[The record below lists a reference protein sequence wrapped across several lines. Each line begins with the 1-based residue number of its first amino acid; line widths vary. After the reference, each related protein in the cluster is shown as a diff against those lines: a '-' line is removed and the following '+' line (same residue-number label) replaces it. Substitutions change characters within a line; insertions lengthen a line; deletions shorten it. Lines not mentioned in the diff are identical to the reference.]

1 MGLTLS
7 GSLAPVAPGAI
18 EAARLSKTYEG
29 GLTAIEDISFQVSTG
44 EIFGLLGPNGA
55 GKTTT
60 LRILITVLRPSGG
73 QARVLGM
80 DVVAQATEVRQAI
93 GYVPQE
99 RAIDRFLTGRE
110 HLELLA
116 SLYHLP
122 KDQAATRITEVLR
135 LVNLEHKAD
144 EVARNYSG
152 GMKRK
157 LDIACG
163 LIPDPKALFMDEP
176 TLGLD
181 VESRLK
187 IWDHIRQLKARGITI
202 LLTTNYLD
210 EADQLCDR
218 IAIIDGGRVKAIGSP
233 ADLKSGLGGDV
244 VTLTLS
250 PGDLGRVEVL
260 AQALKKQEA
269 IRAVSTKQ
277 NVLDIRVASPEATLP
292 AILSA
297 VTAHGCRLEFVDY
310 HRPRLDDV
318 FLAHTGHRIKEEFPK
333 GEA

>member
-1 MGLTLS
+1 MG
-7 GSLAPVAPGAI
+7 GSVAI
-18 EAARLSKTYEG
+18 EVSHLSKIYEG
-29 GLTAIEDISFQVSTG
+29 EVTAVEDVTFQVSPG
-44 EIFGLLGPNGA
+44 EVFGLLGP
-55 GKTTT
+55 
-60 LRILITVLRPSGG
+60 I
-73 QARVLGM
+73 
-80 DVVAQATEVRQAI
+80 DQATQVRQII

-110 HLELLA
+110 HLQLLA

-122 KDQAATRITEVLR
+122 KDRASVRIAEVLK

-163 LIPDPKALFMDEP
+163 LIPDPQVLFMDEP

-181 VESRLK
+181 VQSRLK
-187 IWDHIRQLKARGITI
+187 VWEHIRELKARGITI
-202 LLTTNYLD
+202 MVTTNYLD

-233 ADLKSGLGGDV
+233 NELKSGLGGDV
-244 VTLTLS
+244 VTLTLAA
-250 PGDLGRVEVL
+250 GDLDKIEGL
-260 AQALKKQEA
+260 AQALKAQEGV
-269 IRAVSTKQ
+269 RAVSVKQ
-277 NVLDIRVASPEATLP
+277 NVLDIRVASPEKTLP
-292 AILSA
+292 AILA
-297 VTAHGCRLEFVDY
+297 LVGARRCRLEFVDY

-318 FLAHTGHRIKEEFPK
+318 FLTHTGHRIQED
-333 GEA
+333 

>member
-1 MGLTLS
+1 MGLTVS
-7 GSLAPVAPGAI
+7 APSTPIAV
-18 EAARLSKTYEG
+18 EAVRLSKTYEG
-29 GLTAIEDISFQVSTG
+29 GVTAVEDVSFQVAPG
-44 EIFGLLGPNGA
+44 EVFGLLGPNGA

-80 DVVAQATEVRQAI
+80 DVVEQATQVRQAI

-122 KDQAATRITEVLR
+122 AAQAAARIDEVLK
-135 LVNLEHKAD
+135 LVGLEDKAD
-144 EVARNYSG
+144 EVARTYSG

-163 LIPDPKALFMDEP
+163 LIPDPRVLFMDEP

-187 IWDHIRQLKARGITI
+187 IWEHIRQLKARGITI

-218 IAIIDGGRVKAIGSP
+218 IAIIDGGRLKAIGTP
-233 ADLKSGLGGDV
+233 GDLKSGLGGDV
-244 VTLTLS
+244 VTLTLAS
-250 PGDLGRVEVL
+250 DDLGKVEDL
-260 AQALKKQEA
+260 AQTLKRQET
-269 IRAVSTKQ
+269 IRAVSIKR

-318 FLAHTGHRIKEEFPK
+318 FLAHTGHRIKEE
-333 GEA
+333 

>member
-1 MGLTLS
+1 MGLTL
-7 GSLAPVAPGAI
+7 GGPFAI
-18 EAARLSKTYEG
+18 EVERLSKTYEG
-29 GLTAIEDISFQVSTG
+29 NVTAVEDISFQVAPG
-44 EIFGLLGPNGA
+44 EVFGLLGPNGA

-60 LRILITVLRPSGG
+60 LRVLITVLRPSGG
-73 QARVLGM
+73 SARVLGM
-80 DVVAQATEVRQAI
+80 DVVTQATQVRQAI

-110 HLELLA
+110 HLQLLA

-122 KDQAATRITEVLR
+122 KDRAATRIEEVLK
-135 LVNLEHKAD
+135 LVGLEHKAD

-163 LIPDPKALFMDEP
+163 LIPDPQVLFMDEP

-187 IWDHIRQLKARGITI
+187 IWEHIRQLKARGITL

-218 IAIIDGGRVKAIGSP
+218 IAIIDGGRVKAIGAPSE
-233 ADLKSGLGGDV
+233 LKSGLGGDV
-244 VTLTLS
+244 VTLTLAPS
-250 PGDLGRVEVL
+250 DLGKVEGL
-260 AQALKKQEA
+260 AQALKGVVG

-277 NVLDIRVASPEATLP
+277 NVLDIRVVSPEQTLP
-292 AILSA
+292 AILA
-297 VTAHGCRLEFVDY
+297 QVGVHRCRLEFVDY

-318 FLAHTGHRIKEEFPK
+318 FLAHTGRRITED
-333 GEA
+333 

>member
-1 MGLTLS
+1 MGLTV
-7 GSLAPVAPGAI
+7 GGTFAI
-18 EAARLSKTYEG
+18 EVERLSKTYEG
-29 GLTAIEDISFQVSTG
+29 KVTAVEDVSFHVSVG
-44 EIFGLLGPNGA
+44 EVFGLLGPNGA

-60 LRILITVLRPSGG
+60 LRVLITVLRPTGG
-73 QARVLGM
+73 SARVLGM
-80 DVVAQATEVRQAI
+80 DVVEQANEVRQAI

-110 HLELLA
+110 HLQLLA
-116 SLYHLP
+116 SLYHIP
-122 KDQAATRITEVLR
+122 KDKAPARIEAVLK

-163 LIPDPKALFMDEP
+163 LIPDPRVLFMDEP

-187 IWDHIRQLKARGITI
+187 IWEHIRQLKARGITV

-233 ADLKSGLGGDV
+233 NELKSGLGGDI
-244 VTLTLS
+244 VTLTLAS
-250 PGDLGRVEVL
+250 GDLDKVESL
-260 AQALKKQEA
+260 AQAVKGQTGVK
-269 IRAVSTKQ
+269 AVSTKQ
-277 NVLDIRVASPEATLP
+277 NVLDIRVASPEAALP
-292 AILSA
+292 AILGA
-297 VTAHGCRLEFVDY
+297 VTARGCRLEFVDY

-318 FLAHTGHRIKEEFPK
+318 FLAHTGRRIKED
-333 GEA
+333 

>member
-1 MGLTLS
+1 LG
-7 GSLAPVAPGAI
+7 GPFAI
-18 EAARLSKTYEG
+18 EVTHLSKTYEG
-29 GLTAIEDISFQVSTG
+29 NVTAVEDVSFQVAPG
-44 EIFGLLGPNGA
+44 EVFGLLGPNGA

-60 LRILITVLRPSGG
+60 LRVLITVLRPSGG
-73 QARVLGM
+73 SASVLGM
-80 DVVAQATEVRQAI
+80 DVVKQATQVRQAI

-110 HLELLA
+110 HLQLLA

-122 KDQAATRITEVLR
+122 KNRAATRIEEVLK
-135 LVNLEHKAD
+135 LVGLEHKAD

-163 LIPDPKALFMDEP
+163 LIPDPQVLFMDEP

-187 IWDHIRQLKARGITI
+187 IWEHIRQLKARGITL

-218 IAIIDGGRVKAIGSP
+218 IAIIDGGRVKAIGAPSE
-233 ADLKSGLGGDV
+233 LKSGLGGDV
-244 VTLTLS
+244 VTLTLA
-250 PGDLGRVEVL
+250 PGDLGKVEGL
-260 AQALKKQEA
+260 AQALKGVEG

-277 NVLDIRVASPEATLP
+277 NVLDIRVVSPEQTLP
-292 AILSA
+292 AILTQ
-297 VTAHGCRLEFVDY
+297 VEVHRCRLEFVDY

-318 FLAHTGHRIKEEFPK
+318 FLAHTGRRITED
-333 GEA
+333 

>member
-1 MGLTLS
+1 LA
-7 GSLAPVAPGAI
+7 GSVAI
-18 EAARLSKTYEG
+18 EVSHLSKIYEG
-29 GLTAIEDISFQVSTG
+29 MVTAVEDVSFQVSTG
-44 EIFGLLGPNGA
+44 EVFGLLGPNGA

-60 LRILITVLRPSGG
+60 LRVLITVLRPTGG
-73 QARVLGM
+73 TARVLGM
-80 DVVAQATEVRQAI
+80 DVIERATEVRQAI

-110 HLELLA
+110 HLQLLA

-122 KDQAATRITEVLR
+122 KDLAAVRIEAVLK

-163 LIPDPKALFMDEP
+163 LIPDPRVLFMDEP

-187 IWDHIRQLKARGITI
+187 IWEHIRQLKARGITVM
-202 LLTTNYLD
+202 LTTNYLD

-233 ADLKSGLGGDV
+233 GELKSGLGGDI
-244 VTLTLS
+244 VTLTLA
-250 PGDLGRVEVL
+250 PGDLDKVEAL
-260 AQALKKQEA
+260 AQAVKGQAGVK
-269 IRAVSTKQ
+269 AVSTRQ

-292 AILSA
+292 PILGA
-297 VTAHGCRLEFVDY
+297 VTARGCRLEFVDY

-318 FLAHTGHRIKEEFPK
+318 FLAHTGRRIKED
-333 GEA
+333 

>member
-1 MGLTLS
+1 MS
-7 GSLAPVAPGAI
+7 GSGSPTLPAYPFAI
-18 EAARLSKTYEG
+18 EAVHLSKQYPG
-29 GLTAIEDISFQVSTG
+29 GTTATQDISFQVNPG
-44 EIFGLLGPNGA
+44 EVFGLVGPNGA

-60 LRILITVLRPSGG
+60 LRILITVLQPSGG
-73 QARVLGM
+73 TARVLGM
-80 DVVAQATEVRQAI
+80 DVVKYATKVRQAI

-122 KDQAATRITEVLR
+122 RHQAAARINEVLK
-135 LVNLEHKAD
+135 LVGLEHKAD

-163 LIPDPKALFMDEP
+163 LIPSPKVLFMDEP

-187 IWDHIRQLKARGITI
+187 IWEHVRELKARGITI

-218 IAIIDGGRVKAIGSP
+218 IAIIDGGRVKAVGSP
-233 ADLKSGLGGDV
+233 SELKSGLGGDV
-244 VTLTLS
+244 VTLTLA
-250 PGDLGRVEVL
+250 PADIGKVEAL
-260 AQALKKQEA
+260 AHALKSLPGV
-269 IRAVSTKQ
+269 RAVSTKQ
-277 NVLDIRVASPEATLP
+277 HILDIRVASPEATLP
-292 AILSA
+292 AILNA
-297 VTAHGCRLEFVDY
+297 VNAQGCRLEFVEY

-318 FLAHTGHRIKEEFPK
+318 FLAHTGKRIKDE
-333 GEA
+333 

>member
-1 MGLTLS
+1 L
-7 GSLAPVAPGAI
+7 GSSVAI
-18 EAARLSKTYEG
+18 EVSHLSKVYEG
-29 GLTAIEDISFQVSTG
+29 KVTAVEDITFQVSPG
-44 EIFGLLGPNGA
+44 EVFGLLGPNGA

-60 LRILITVLRPSGG
+60 LRVLITVLRPTGG
-73 QARVLGM
+73 TARVLGL
-80 DVVAQATEVRQAI
+80 DVVAQATQVRQLI

-110 HLELLA
+110 HLQLLA

-122 KDQAATRITEVLR
+122 KDRAAARIEAVLK
-135 LVNLEHKAD
+135 LVGLEDKAD

-163 LIPDPKALFMDEP
+163 LIPDPKVLFMDEP

-181 VESRLK
+181 VQSRLK
-187 IWDHIRQLKARGITI
+187 VWEHIRELKARGITI

-218 IAIIDGGRVKAIGSP
+218 IAIIDGGRVKAIG
-233 ADLKSGLGGDV
+233 ALNELKSGLGGDV
-244 VTLTLS
+244 VTLTLA
-250 PGDLGRVEVL
+250 PGDLDKVEGL
-260 AQALKKQEA
+260 AQALKGQEGV
-269 IRAVSTKQ
+269 RAVSVKQ
-277 NVLDIRVASPEATLP
+277 NVLDIRVTSPEKTLP
-292 AILSA
+292 AILA
-297 VTAHGCRLEFVDY
+297 QVGARGCRLEFVDY

-318 FLAHTGHRIKEEFPK
+318 FLAYAGHRIQEKD
-333 GEA
+333 

>member
-1 MGLTLS
+1 MG
-7 GSLAPVAPGAI
+7 GPFAI
-18 EAARLSKTYEG
+18 EVTHLSKTYEG
-29 GLTAIEDISFQVSTG
+29 NVTAVEDVSFQVAPG
-44 EIFGLLGPNGA
+44 EVFGLLGPNGA

-60 LRILITVLRPSGG
+60 LRVLITVLRPSGG
-73 QARVLGM
+73 SASVLGM
-80 DVVAQATEVRQAI
+80 DVVRQATQVRQAI

-110 HLELLA
+110 HLQLLA

-122 KDQAATRITEVLR
+122 KNRAATRIEEVLK
-135 LVNLEHKAD
+135 LVGLEHKAD

-163 LIPDPKALFMDEP
+163 LIPDPQVLFMDEP

-187 IWDHIRQLKARGITI
+187 IWEHIRQLKARGITL

-218 IAIIDGGRVKAIGSP
+218 IAIIDGGRVKAIGAPSE
-233 ADLKSGLGGDV
+233 LKSGLGGDV
-244 VTLTLS
+244 VTLTLA
-250 PGDLGRVEVL
+250 PGDLGKVEGL
-260 AQALKKQEA
+260 AQALKGVKG

-277 NVLDIRVASPEATLP
+277 NVLDIRVVSPEQTLS
-292 AILSA
+292 AILTQ
-297 VTAHGCRLEFVDY
+297 VEMHRCRLEFVDY

-318 FLAHTGHRIKEEFPK
+318 FLAHTGRRITED
-333 GEA
+333 

>member
-1 MGLTLS
+1 MGLTV
-7 GSLAPVAPGAI
+7 GGPFAI
-18 EAARLSKTYEG
+18 EVERLSKIYEG
-29 GLTAIEDISFQVSTG
+29 KVTAVEDVSFQVPTG
-44 EIFGLLGPNGA
+44 EVFGLLGPNGA
-55 GKTTT
+55 GKTTI
-60 LRILITVLRPSGG
+60 LRVLITVLRPTGG
-73 QARVLGM
+73 SARVLGM
-80 DVVAQATEVRQAI
+80 DVVEQATEVRQAI

-110 HLELLA
+110 HLQLLA
-116 SLYHLP
+116 SLYHIP
-122 KDQAATRITEVLR
+122 KDRAAARIEEVLK

-163 LIPDPKALFMDEP
+163 LIPDPRVLFMDEP

-187 IWDHIRQLKARGITI
+187 IWEHIRQLKARGITI
-202 LLTTNYLD
+202 LITTNYLD

-233 ADLKSGLGGDV
+233 NELKSGLGGDI
-244 VTLTLS
+244 VTLTLAS
-250 PGDLGRVEVL
+250 GDLEKVEGL
-260 AQALKKQEA
+260 ALAVKGQAGV
-269 IRAVSTKQ
+269 RAVSTKQ
-277 NVLDIRVASPEATLP
+277 NVLDIRVSSPEAALP

-297 VTAHGCRLEFVDY
+297 VTARGCRLEFVDY

-318 FLAHTGHRIKEEFPK
+318 FLAHTGRHIKED
-333 GEA
+333 A

>member
-1 MGLTLS
+1 MGS
-7 GSLAPVAPGAI
+7 PFAI
-18 EAARLSKTYEG
+18 EVERLSKIYEG
-29 GLTAIEDISFQVSTG
+29 TVTAVEDVSFQVSAG
-44 EIFGLLGPNGA
+44 EVFGLLGPNGA

-60 LRILITVLRPSGG
+60 LRVLITVLRPSGG
-73 QARVLGM
+73 TARVLGL
-80 DVVAQATEVRQAI
+80 DVVERATEVRQAI

-110 HLELLA
+110 HLQLLA
-116 SLYHLP
+116 SLYHIP
-122 KDQAATRITEVLR
+122 KDKAPARIEAVLK

-163 LIPDPKALFMDEP
+163 LIPDPKVLFMDEP

-187 IWDHIRQLKARGITI
+187 IWEHIRQLKARGITV

-233 ADLKSGLGGDV
+233 NELKSGLGGDI
-244 VTLTLS
+244 VTLTLA
-250 PGDLGRVEVL
+250 PGDLDKVEGL
-260 AQALKKQEA
+260 AQAVKGQAGVK
-269 IRAVSTKQ
+269 AVSTKQ
-277 NVLDIRVASPEATLP
+277 NVLDIRVSSPEAALP
-292 AILSA
+292 AILGA
-297 VTAHGCRLEFVDY
+297 VTARGCRLEFVDY

-318 FLAHTGHRIKEEFPK
+318 FLAHTGRRIKDE
-333 GEA
+333 

>member
-1 MGLTLS
+1 MD
-7 GSLAPVAPGAI
+7 GSPAI
-18 EAARLSKTYEG
+18 EVAHLSKVYEG
-29 GLTAIEDISFQVSTG
+29 KVTAVEDITFQVSQG
-44 EIFGLLGPNGA
+44 EVFGLLGPNGA

-60 LRILITVLRPSGG
+60 LRVLITVLRPTGG
-73 QARVLGM
+73 TARVLGL
-80 DVVAQATEVRQAI
+80 DVVAQATQVRQLI

-110 HLELLA
+110 HLQLLA

-122 KDQAATRITEVLR
+122 KDRAAARIDEVLK
-135 LVNLEHKAD
+135 LVSLENKAD

-163 LIPDPKALFMDEP
+163 LIPDPKVLFMDEP

-181 VESRLK
+181 VQSRLK
-187 IWDHIRQLKARGITI
+187 IWEHIRELKARGITI

-218 IAIIDGGRVKAIGSP
+218 IAIIDGGRVKAIG
-233 ADLKSGLGGDV
+233 ALNELKSGLGGDV
-244 VTLTLS
+244 VTLTLV
-250 PGDLGRVEVL
+250 PGDLDKVEGL
-260 AQALKKQEA
+260 AQALKAQEGV
-269 IRAVSTKQ
+269 RAVSV
-277 NVLDIRVASPEATLP
+277 NRNRLDIRVTSPEKTLP
-292 AILSA
+292 AILA
-297 VTAHGCRLEFVDY
+297 QAGARRCRLEFVDY

-318 FLAHTGHRIKEEFPK
+318 FLAHTGHRIQEED
-333 GEA
+333 

>member
-1 MGLTLS
+1 LS
-7 GSLAPVAPGAI
+7 SSFAI
-18 EAARLSKTYEG
+18 EVSHLSKVYEG
-29 GLTAIEDISFQVSTG
+29 KVTAVEDITFQVSPG
-44 EIFGLLGPNGA
+44 EVFGLLGPNGA

-60 LRILITVLRPSGG
+60 LRVLITVLRPTGG
-73 QARVLGM
+73 AARVLGL
-80 DVVAQATEVRQAI
+80 DVVEQATQVRQII

-110 HLELLA
+110 HLQLLA

-122 KDQAATRITEVLR
+122 KDRPAARIEAVLK
-135 LVNLEHKAD
+135 LVGLENKAD

-163 LIPDPKALFMDEP
+163 LIPDPKVLFMDEP

-181 VESRLK
+181 VQSRLK
-187 IWDHIRQLKARGITI
+187 IWEHIRELKARGITI

-218 IAIIDGGRVKAIGSP
+218 IAIIDGGRVKAIG
-233 ADLKSGLGGDV
+233 ALNELKSGLGGDV
-244 VTLTLS
+244 VTLTLA
-250 PGDLGRVEVL
+250 PGDLDKVEGL
-260 AQALKKQEA
+260 AQALKVQEGV
-269 IRAVSTKQ
+269 RAVSVKQ
-277 NVLDIRVASPEATLP
+277 HVLDIRVTSPEKTLP
-292 AILSA
+292 AILA
-297 VTAHGCRLEFVDY
+297 QVGARGCRLEFVDY

-318 FLAHTGHRIKEEFPK
+318 FLAHTGHRIQEKD
-333 GEA
+333 

>member
-1 MGLTLS
+1 MGLTV
-7 GSLAPVAPGAI
+7 GGPFAI
-18 EAARLSKTYEG
+18 EVERLSKTYEG
-29 GLTAIEDISFQVSTG
+29 KVTAVEDVSFQVPAG
-44 EIFGLLGPNGA
+44 EVFGLLGPNGA

-60 LRILITVLRPSGG
+60 LRVLITVLRPTGG
-73 QARVLGM
+73 SARVLGM
-80 DVVAQATEVRQAI
+80 DVVEQANEVRQAI

-110 HLELLA
+110 HLQLLA
-116 SLYHLP
+116 SLYHIP
-122 KDQAATRITEVLR
+122 KDKAPARIEAVLK

-163 LIPDPKALFMDEP
+163 LIPDPRVLFMDEP

-187 IWDHIRQLKARGITI
+187 IWEHIRQLKARGITV

-233 ADLKSGLGGDV
+233 NELKSGLGGDI
-244 VTLTLS
+244 VTLTLAA
-250 PGDLGRVEVL
+250 GDLDKVEGL
-260 AQALKKQEA
+260 AQAVEGQAGVK
-269 IRAVSTKQ
+269 AVSTKQ
-277 NVLDIRVASPEATLP
+277 NVLDIRVASPEAALP
-292 AILSA
+292 AILGA
-297 VTAHGCRLEFVDY
+297 VTARGCRLEFVDY

-318 FLAHTGHRIKEEFPK
+318 FLAHTGRRIKDE
-333 GEA
+333 

>member
-1 MGLTLS
+1 L
-7 GSLAPVAPGAI
+7 GSSVAI
-18 EAARLSKTYEG
+18 EVSHLSKVYEG
-29 GLTAIEDISFQVSTG
+29 KVTAVEDITFQVSQG
-44 EIFGLLGPNGA
+44 EVFGLLGPNGA

-60 LRILITVLRPSGG
+60 LRVLITVLRPTGG
-73 QARVLGM
+73 TARVLGL
-80 DVVAQATEVRQAI
+80 DVVERATQVRQII

-110 HLELLA
+110 HLQLLA

-122 KDQAATRITEVLR
+122 KDRAAARIDAVLK
-135 LVNLEHKAD
+135 LVGLEQKAD

-163 LIPDPKALFMDEP
+163 LIPDPKVLFMDEP

-181 VESRLK
+181 VQSRLK
-187 IWDHIRQLKARGITI
+187 VWEHIRELKARGITI

-218 IAIIDGGRVKAIGSP
+218 IAIIDGGRVKAIG
-233 ADLKSGLGGDV
+233 ALNELKSGLGGDV
-244 VTLTLS
+244 VTLTLA
-250 PGDLGRVEVL
+250 PGDLDKVEGL
-260 AQALKKQEA
+260 AQALKAQEGV
-269 IRAVSTKQ
+269 RAVSVKQ
-277 NVLDIRVASPEATLP
+277 NVLDIRVISPEKTLP
-292 AILSA
+292 AILA
-297 VTAHGCRLEFVDY
+297 QVGARQCRLEFVDY

-318 FLAHTGHRIKEEFPK
+318 FLAHTGHRIQEKD
-333 GEA
+333 

>member
-1 MGLTLS
+1 MGS
-7 GSLAPVAPGAI
+7 SVAI
-18 EAARLSKTYEG
+18 EVSHLSKVYEG
-29 GLTAIEDISFQVSTG
+29 KVTAVEDITFQVSQG
-44 EIFGLLGPNGA
+44 EVFGLLGPNGA

-60 LRILITVLRPSGG
+60 MRVLITVLRPSGG
-73 QARVLGM
+73 SARVLGM
-80 DVVAQATEVRQAI
+80 DVVEQATKVRQLI

-110 HLELLA
+110 HLQLLA

-122 KDQAATRITEVLR
+122 KARAAARIDAVLK
-135 LVNLEHKAD
+135 LVGLEPKAD

-163 LIPDPKALFMDEP
+163 LIPDPRVLFMDEP

-181 VESRLK
+181 VQSRLK
-187 IWDHIRQLKARGITI
+187 VWEHIRELKARGITI

-218 IAIIDGGRVKAIGSP
+218 IAIIDAGRVKAIGAP
-233 ADLKSGLGGDV
+233 NELKSGLGGDV
-244 VTLTLS
+244 VTLTLA
-250 PGDLGRVEVL
+250 PGDLDEVEGL
-260 AQALKKQEA
+260 AQALKAQEGV
-269 IRAVSTKQ
+269 RAVSVNR
-277 NVLDIRVASPEATLP
+277 NVLDIRVTSPEKTLP
-292 AILSA
+292 AILSQVSA
-297 VTAHGCRLEFVDY
+297 RRCRLEFVDY

-318 FLAHTGHRIKEEFPK
+318 FLAHTGHRITEE
-333 GEA
+333 

>member
-1 MGLTLS
+1 MGLTV
-7 GSLAPVAPGAI
+7 GGPFAI
-18 EAARLSKTYEG
+18 EVEHLSKTYEG
-29 GLTAIEDISFQVSTG
+29 KVTAVEDVSFQVPTG
-44 EIFGLLGPNGA
+44 EVFGLLGPNGA

-60 LRILITVLRPSGG
+60 LRVLITVLRPTGG
-73 QARVLGM
+73 SARVLGM
-80 DVVAQATEVRQAI
+80 DVVEQANEVRQAI

-110 HLELLA
+110 HLQLLA
-116 SLYHLP
+116 SLYHIP
-122 KDQAATRITEVLR
+122 KDKAPARIEAVLK

-163 LIPDPKALFMDEP
+163 LIPDPRVLFMDEP

-187 IWDHIRQLKARGITI
+187 IWEHIRQLKARGITV

-218 IAIIDGGRVKAIGSP
+218 ITIIDGGRVKAIGSP
-233 ADLKSGLGGDV
+233 NELKSGLGGDI
-244 VTLTLS
+244 VTLTLAA
-250 PGDLGRVEVL
+250 GDLDKVEAL
-260 AQALKKQEA
+260 AQAVKGQAGVK
-269 IRAVSTKQ
+269 AVSTKQ
-277 NVLDIRVASPEATLP
+277 NVLDIRVASPEAALP
-292 AILSA
+292 AILGA
-297 VTAHGCRLEFVDY
+297 VTARGCRLEFVDY

-318 FLAHTGHRIKEEFPK
+318 FLAHTGRRIKEE
-333 GEA
+333 

>member
-1 MGLTLS
+1 L
-7 GSLAPVAPGAI
+7 GSAVAI
-18 EAARLSKTYEG
+18 EVSHLSKVYEG
-29 GLTAIEDISFQVSTG
+29 KVTAVEDITFQVSQG
-44 EIFGLLGPNGA
+44 EVFGLLGPNGA

-60 LRILITVLRPSGG
+60 MRVLITVLRPSGG
-73 QARVLGM
+73 TARVLGM
-80 DVVAQATEVRQAI
+80 DVVEQATQVRQII

-110 HLELLA
+110 HLQLLA

-122 KDQAATRITEVLR
+122 KDRASARIDEVLK
-135 LVNLEHKAD
+135 LVSLENKAD

-163 LIPDPKALFMDEP
+163 LIPDPKVLFMDEP

-181 VESRLK
+181 VQSRLK
-187 IWDHIRQLKARGITI
+187 IWEHIRELKARGITI

-218 IAIIDGGRVKAIGSP
+218 IAILDGGRVKAIG
-233 ADLKSGLGGDV
+233 ALNELKSGLGGDV
-244 VTLTLS
+244 VTLTLA
-250 PGDLGRVEVL
+250 PGDLDKVEGL
-260 AQALKKQEA
+260 AQALKAQEGV
-269 IRAVSTKQ
+269 RAVSVKQ
-277 NVLDIRVASPEATLP
+277 NVLDIRVTSPEKTLP
-292 AILSA
+292 AILSLVVA
-297 VTAHGCRLEFVDY
+297 RRCRLEFVDY

-318 FLAHTGHRIKEEFPK
+318 FLANTGHRIQEED
-333 GEA
+333 

>member
-1 MGLTLS
+1 MGLTVG
-7 GSLAPVAPGAI
+7 GSFAI
-18 EAARLSKTYEG
+18 EVERLSKTYEG
-29 GLTAIEDISFQVSTG
+29 KVTAVEDVSFQVSAG
-44 EIFGLLGPNGA
+44 EGFGLLGPNGA

-60 LRILITVLRPSGG
+60 LRVLITVLRPTGG
-73 QARVLGM
+73 TARVLGL
-80 DVVAQATEVRQAI
+80 DVVERATEVRQAI

-110 HLELLA
+110 HLQLLA
-116 SLYHLP
+116 SLYHIP
-122 KDQAATRITEVLR
+122 KDQAPARIEEVLK
-135 LVNLEHKAD
+135 LVSLEHKAD

-163 LIPDPKALFMDEP
+163 LIPDPRVLFMDEP

-187 IWDHIRQLKARGITI
+187 IWEHIRQLKARGITV

-233 ADLKSGLGGDV
+233 NELKSGLGGDI
-244 VTLTLS
+244 VTLTLAA
-250 PGDLGRVEVL
+250 GDLDKVESL
-260 AQALKKQEA
+260 AQAVKGQAGVK
-269 IRAVSTKQ
+269 AVSTKQ
-277 NVLDIRVASPEATLP
+277 NVLDIRVASPEAALP
-292 AILSA
+292 AILGA
-297 VTAHGCRLEFVDY
+297 VTARGRRLEFVDY

-318 FLAHTGHRIKEEFPK
+318 FLAHTGRRIKEE
-333 GEA
+333 

>member
-1 MGLTLS
+1 LG
-7 GSLAPVAPGAI
+7 GSFAI
-18 EAARLSKTYEG
+18 EVTRLSKTYEG
-29 GLTAIEDISFQVSTG
+29 NVTAVEDVSFQVAPG
-44 EIFGLLGPNGA
+44 EVFGLLGPNGA

-60 LRILITVLRPSGG
+60 LRVLITVLRPSGG
-73 QARVLGM
+73 SASVLGM
-80 DVVAQATEVRQAI
+80 DVVKQATQVRQAI

-110 HLELLA
+110 HLQLLA

-122 KDQAATRITEVLR
+122 KNRAATRIEEVLK
-135 LVNLEHKAD
+135 LVGLEHKAD

-163 LIPDPKALFMDEP
+163 LIPDPQVLFMDEP

-187 IWDHIRQLKARGITI
+187 IWEHIRQLKARGITL

-218 IAIIDGGRVKAIGSP
+218 IAIIDGGRVKAIGAPSE
-233 ADLKSGLGGDV
+233 LKSGLGGDV
-244 VTLTLS
+244 VTLTLA
-250 PGDLGRVEVL
+250 PANLGKVEGL
-260 AQALKKQEA
+260 AQALKGVEG

-277 NVLDIRVASPEATLP
+277 NVLDIRVVSPEQTLP
-292 AILSA
+292 AILTQ
-297 VTAHGCRLEFVDY
+297 VEVHRCRLEFVDY

-318 FLAHTGHRIKEEFPK
+318 FLAHTGRRITED
-333 GEA
+333 

>member
-1 MGLTLS
+1 
-7 GSLAPVAPGAI
+7 
-18 EAARLSKTYEG
+18 
-29 GLTAIEDISFQVSTG
+29 
-44 EIFGLLGPNGA
+44 
-55 GKTTT
+55 
-60 LRILITVLRPSGG
+60 
-73 QARVLGM
+73 
-80 DVVAQATEVRQAI
+80 
-93 GYVPQE
+93 VPQE

-110 HLELLA
+110 HLQLLA
-116 SLYHLP
+116 SLYHIP
-122 KDQAATRITEVLR
+122 KDKAAARIEEVLK

-163 LIPDPKALFMDEP
+163 LIPDPKVLFMDEP

-187 IWDHIRQLKARGITI
+187 VWEHIRQLKARGITI
-202 LLTTNYLD
+202 LITTNYLD

-233 ADLKSGLGGDV
+233 GELKSGLGGDI
-244 VTLTLS
+244 VTLTLAL
-250 PGDLGRVEVL
+250 GDLDKVEAL
-260 AQALKKQEA
+260 AQAVKGQAGVK
-269 IRAVSTKQ
+269 AVSTKQ
-277 NVLDIRVASPEATLP
+277 NVLDIRVASPEAALP

-297 VTAHGCRLEFVDY
+297 VTARGCRLEFVDY

-318 FLAHTGHRIKEEFPK
+318 FLAHTGRRIKED
-333 GEA
+333 

>member
-1 MGLTLS
+1 VGLTVS
-7 GSLAPVAPGAI
+7 APSAPIAV
-18 EAARLSKTYEG
+18 EAVRLSKTYDG
-29 GLTAIEDISFQVSTG
+29 GVTAVEDISFQVAPG
-44 EIFGLLGPNGA
+44 EVFGLLGPNGA

-73 QARVLGM
+73 QAKVLGM
-80 DVVAQATEVRQAI
+80 DVVEQATQVRQAI

-122 KDQAATRITEVLR
+122 AAQAAVRIDEVLK
-135 LVNLEHKAD
+135 LVGLEHKAD
-144 EVARNYSG
+144 EVARTYSG

-163 LIPDPKALFMDEP
+163 LIPDPRVLFMDEP

-187 IWDHIRQLKARGITI
+187 VWEHIRQLKARGITI
-202 LLTTNYLD
+202 FLTTNYLD

-218 IAIIDGGRVKAIGSP
+218 IAIIDGGRLKAIGTP
-233 ADLKSGLGGDV
+233 GDLKSGLGGDV
-244 VTLTLS
+244 VTLTLAS
-250 PGDLGRVEVL
+250 DDLGKVEGL
-260 AQALKKQEA
+260 AQTLKRQET
-269 IRAVSTKQ
+269 IRAVSIKR

-297 VTAHGCRLEFVDY
+297 VAAHGCRLEFVDY

-318 FLAHTGHRIKEEFPK
+318 FLAHTGHRIKED
-333 GEA
+333 

>member
-1 MGLTLS
+1 MGLTV
-7 GSLAPVAPGAI
+7 GGPFAI
-18 EAARLSKTYEG
+18 EVTRLSKTYEG
-29 GLTAIEDISFQVSTG
+29 NVTAVEDVSFQVSPG
-44 EIFGLLGPNGA
+44 EVFGLLGPNGA

-60 LRILITVLRPSGG
+60 LRVLITVLRPSGG
-73 QARVLGM
+73 SARVLGM
-80 DVVAQATEVRQAI
+80 DVVKQATQVRQAI

-110 HLELLA
+110 HLQLLA

-122 KDQAATRITEVLR
+122 KDRAATRIEEVLK
-135 LVNLEHKAD
+135 LVGLEHKAD

-163 LIPDPKALFMDEP
+163 LIPDPQVLFMDEP

-187 IWDHIRQLKARGITI
+187 IWEHVRQLKARGITI
-202 LLTTNYLD
+202 LLTSNYLD

-218 IAIIDGGRVKAIGSP
+218 IAIIDGGRVKAVGAPSE
-233 ADLKSGLGGDV
+233 LKSGLGGDV
-244 VTLTLS
+244 VTLTLA
-250 PGDLGRVEVL
+250 PADLDKVEAL
-260 AQALKKQEA
+260 AQALKAQEG

-277 NVLDIRVASPEATLP
+277 NVLDIRVASPEQTLP
-292 AILSA
+292 AILTQVS
-297 VTAHGCRLEFVDY
+297 AHGCRLEFVDY

-318 FLAHTGHRIKEEFPK
+318 FLAHTGRRITED
-333 GEA
+333 

>member
-1 MGLTLS
+1 MRLT
-7 GSLAPVAPGAI
+7 VAPLAI
-18 EAARLSKTYEG
+18 EAVHLSKKYPG
-29 GLTAIEDISFQVSTG
+29 GTTAAEDISFEVSAG
-44 EIFGLLGPNGA
+44 EVFGLVGPNGA

-60 LRILITVLRPSGG
+60 LRILITVLGPSGG
-73 QARVLGM
+73 TARVLGM
-80 DVVAQATEVRQAI
+80 DVVKDATKVRQAI

-122 KDQAATRITEVLR
+122 KAEAAGRIQEVLA
-135 LVNLEHKAD
+135 LVGLEHKAD

-163 LIPDPKALFMDEP
+163 LIPSPKVLFMDEP

-187 IWDHIRQLKARGITI
+187 IWAHVRELKARGITI

-218 IAIIDGGRVKAIGSP
+218 IAIIDAGRVKAVGSP
-233 ADLKSGLGGDV
+233 GELKSSLGGDV
-244 VTLTLS
+244 VTLTLAQS
-250 PGDLGRVEVL
+250 DLGKVEAL
-260 AQALKKQEA
+260 AQALKSLPGV
-269 IRAVSTKQ
+269 RAVSTKQ
-277 NVLDIRVASPEATLP
+277 NILDIRVASPEASLP
-292 AILSA
+292 AILGA
-297 VTAHGCRLEFVDY
+297 VNTHSVHLEFVDY

-318 FLAHTGHRIKEEFPK
+318 FLAYAGRRIKED
-333 GEA
+333 

>member
-1 MGLTLS
+1 MGLTVG
-7 GSLAPVAPGAI
+7 GSFAI
-18 EAARLSKTYEG
+18 EVERLSKTYEG
-29 GLTAIEDISFQVSTG
+29 KVTAVEDVSFQVSAG
-44 EIFGLLGPNGA
+44 EVFGLLGPNGA

-60 LRILITVLRPSGG
+60 LRVLITVLRPTGG
-73 QARVLGM
+73 TARVLGL
-80 DVVAQATEVRQAI
+80 DIVERATEVRQAI

-110 HLELLA
+110 HLQLLA
-116 SLYHLP
+116 SLYHIP
-122 KDQAATRITEVLR
+122 KDQAPARIEEVLK
-135 LVNLEHKAD
+135 LVSLEHKAD

-163 LIPDPKALFMDEP
+163 LIPDPRVLFMDEP

-187 IWDHIRQLKARGITI
+187 IWEHIRQLKARGITV

-233 ADLKSGLGGDV
+233 NELKSGLGGDI
-244 VTLTLS
+244 VTLTLAA
-250 PGDLGRVEVL
+250 GDLDKVESL
-260 AQALKKQEA
+260 AQAVKGQAGVK
-269 IRAVSTKQ
+269 AVSTKQ
-277 NVLDIRVASPEATLP
+277 NVLDIRVASPEAALP
-292 AILSA
+292 AILGA
-297 VTAHGCRLEFVDY
+297 VTARGCRLEFVDY

-318 FLAHTGHRIKEEFPK
+318 FLAHTGRRIKEE
-333 GEA
+333 

>member
-1 MGLTLS
+1 MGLTL
-7 GSLAPVAPGAI
+7 GGPFAI
-18 EAARLSKTYEG
+18 EVERLSKTYEG
-29 GLTAIEDISFQVSTG
+29 NVTAVEDVSFQVAPG

-60 LRILITVLRPSGG
+60 LRVLITVLRPSGG
-73 QARVLGM
+73 SARVLGM
-80 DVVAQATEVRQAI
+80 DVVTQATQVRQAI

-110 HLELLA
+110 HLQLLA

-122 KDQAATRITEVLR
+122 KDRAATRIEEVLE
-135 LVNLEHKAD
+135 LVGLEHKAD

-163 LIPDPKALFMDEP
+163 LIPDPQVLFMDEP

-187 IWDHIRQLKARGITI
+187 IWEHIRQLKARGITL

-218 IAIIDGGRVKAIGSP
+218 IAIIDGGRVAAIGSP

-244 VTLTLS
+244 VRLTLAS
-250 PGDLGRVEVL
+250 GDLGKVEGL
-260 AQALKKQEA
+260 AQALKGVEG

-277 NVLDIRVASPEATLP
+277 NVLDIRVVSPEQTLP
-292 AILSA
+292 AILA
-297 VTAHGCRLEFVDY
+297 QVGVHRCRLEFVDY

-318 FLAHTGHRIKEEFPK
+318 FLAHTGRRITED
-333 GEA
+333 

>member
-1 MGLTLS
+1 MGLTV
-7 GSLAPVAPGAI
+7 GGPFAI
-18 EAARLSKTYEG
+18 EVTRLSKTYEG
-29 GLTAIEDISFQVSTG
+29 NVTAVEDVSFQVSPG
-44 EIFGLLGPNGA
+44 EVFGLLGPNGA

-60 LRILITVLRPSGG
+60 LRVLITVLRPSSGS
-73 QARVLGM
+73 ARVLGM
-80 DVVAQATEVRQAI
+80 DVVKQATQVRQAI

-110 HLELLA
+110 HLQLLA

-122 KDQAATRITEVLR
+122 KDRAATRIEEVLK
-135 LVNLEHKAD
+135 LVGLEHKAD

-163 LIPDPKALFMDEP
+163 LIPDPQVLFMDEP

-187 IWDHIRQLKARGITI
+187 IWEHVRQLKARGITI
-202 LLTTNYLD
+202 LLTSNYLD

-218 IAIIDGGRVKAIGSP
+218 IAIIDGGRVKAVGAPSE
-233 ADLKSGLGGDV
+233 LKSGLGGDV
-244 VTLTLS
+244 VTLTLAA
-250 PGDLGRVEVL
+250 GDLAKVETL
-260 AQALKKQEA
+260 AQALKGVEG

-277 NVLDIRVASPEATLP
+277 NVLDIRVASPERTLP
-292 AILSA
+292 AILA
-297 VTAHGCRLEFVDY
+297 QVGAHGCRLEFVDY

-318 FLAHTGHRIKEEFPK
+318 FLAHTGRRIKED
-333 GEA
+333 

>member
-1 MGLTLS
+1 MGS
-7 GSLAPVAPGAI
+7 AVAI
-18 EAARLSKTYEG
+18 EVSHLSKVYEG
-29 GLTAIEDISFQVSTG
+29 KVTAVEDITFQVSQG
-44 EIFGLLGPNGA
+44 EVFGLLGPNGA

-60 LRILITVLRPSGG
+60 MRVLITVLRPSGG
-73 QARVLGM
+73 TARVLGM
-80 DVVAQATEVRQAI
+80 DVVEQATQVRQII

-110 HLELLA
+110 HLQLLA

-122 KDQAATRITEVLR
+122 KDRASARIDEVLK
-135 LVNLEHKAD
+135 LVSLENKAD

-163 LIPDPKALFMDEP
+163 LIPDPKVLFMDEP

-181 VESRLK
+181 VQSRLK
-187 IWDHIRQLKARGITI
+187 IWEHIRELKARGITI

-218 IAIIDGGRVKAIGSP
+218 IAILDGGRVKAIG
-233 ADLKSGLGGDV
+233 ALNELKSGLGGDV
-244 VTLTLS
+244 VTLTLA
-250 PGDLGRVEVL
+250 PGDLDKVEGL
-260 AQALKKQEA
+260 AQTLKAQEGV
-269 IRAVSTKQ
+269 RAVSV
-277 NVLDIRVASPEATLP
+277 NRNRLDIRVSSPEKTLP
-292 AILSA
+292 AILA
-297 VTAHGCRLEFVDY
+297 QVGARRCRLEFVDY

-318 FLAHTGHRIKEEFPK
+318 FLAHTGHRIQEE
-333 GEA
+333 